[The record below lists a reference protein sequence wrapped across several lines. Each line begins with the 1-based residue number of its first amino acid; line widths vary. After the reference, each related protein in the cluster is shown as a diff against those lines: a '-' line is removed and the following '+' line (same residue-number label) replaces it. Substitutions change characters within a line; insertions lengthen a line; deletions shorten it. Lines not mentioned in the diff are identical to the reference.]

1 MKLISPT
8 GKGIRLDDDW
18 GSGLFGA
25 PRGSGYHYGTD
36 FICEPGKPVFAP
48 VTPISFGPSKPYA
61 DNPEYGGIQFEMQWC
76 FIELWYIV
84 LHRWVSDPRA
94 KAFVKQGME
103 IGICQDIREKVSTST
118 GKPFGDRMI
127 PHLHL
132 QIRLN
137 PYHILPQGDRV
148 FINPEDWL

>member
-1 MKLISPT
+1 MKLISTPT
-8 GKGIRLDDDW
+8 DKGIRIEDDW

-25 PRGSGYHYGTD
+25 PRGNVYHLGTD
-36 FICEPGKPVFAP
+36 FECEPGGPAFAP
-48 VTPISFGPSKPYA
+48 ATPISFGPSLPYPKL
-61 DNPEYGGIQFEMQWC
+61 DYGGIQFDLGWC
-76 FIELWYIV
+76 FIELWYV
-84 LHRWVSDPRA
+84 KLHSWVSDPRA
-94 KAFVKQGME
+94 IIKQGME

-137 PYHILPQGDRV
+137 PYHILPQGDRI